1 MATRFIRR
9 RHRDSESGAE
19 LVEFS
24 LVFMILMMV
33 VLGIVDFALLFQRN
47 EVLTNATREGAR
59 VAVLPG
65 YTPTDVQNRV
75 MTFVAQGGVPISGG
89 NPAVTVTATTIPEL
103 GGTRPATTVNVAY
116 NHDYIFIGAIAT
128 WFGGAGYGTV
138 SLQHESTMRNEL
150 AAAAP

>member
-9 RHRDSESGAE
+9 RRRDSESGAE

-24 LVFMILMMV
+24 LVFMTLMMV
-33 VLGIVDFALLFQRN
+33 VL
-47 EVLTNATREGAR
+47 EVLINATREGAR

-75 MTFVAQGGVPISGG
+75 MSFVAQGGVPISGG

-103 GGTRPATTVNVAY
+103 GGTRPATTVTVAY
-116 NHDYIFIGAIAT
+116 DHDYIFIGAIAA
-128 WFGGAGYGTV
+128 WFGGGG
-138 SLQHESTMRNEL
+138 
-150 AAAAP
+150 